1 MDMKHQDI
9 DALFSGLI
17 RSLKGAFSP
26 EERRVLRLLVKHQ
39 AYGAALYQA
48 IDLALQDG
56 KTISAT
62 SFNLVTVLL
71 GHAPFPKTSH

>member
-1 MDMKHQDI
+1 MDMKYQDI
-9 DALFSGLI
+9 DALFAALI
-17 RSLKGAFSP
+17 RSLKGAFSS
-26 EERRVLRLLVKHQ
+26 EERRVLRLLVKHK
-39 AYGAALYQA
+39 AYGAALYQV

-71 GHAPFPKTSH
+71 GHAPSLKTSY